1 MENIYIIQAQSD
13 NDLLWS
19 NEFGWVDEMN
29 QADKFTEKEKESLHL
44 PIEGQ
49 WIEKHQYFKRG
60 E

>member
-1 MENIYIIQAQSD
+1 
-13 NDLLWS
+13 
-19 NEFGWVDEMN
+19 MN
-29 QADKFTEKEKESLHL
+29 QADKFTEKEKELLHL